1 MRKAC
6 SSLYVRFALQ
16 HTHVFLSRP
25 GSVLGGGCLSLQQL
39 GLSTLFKVKYELLFD
54 SIVPVSVVDEA
65 FC

>member
-1 MRKAC
+1 M
-6 SSLYVRFALQ
+6 RFALQ

-39 GLSTLFKVKYELLFD
+39 GLSTLFKVKYELPFD